1 MTWPGVDIYYMPL
14 FGKLH
19 KADNKDFIVDNVL
32 IARSSRQRCSVKK
45 VLLETFCEFYRT
57 TSVSV
62 SLFNKS
68 LLKNIHKRLL
78 LYCILWLDQTW
89 IEFLMRQRS
98 KKKLLHGYQATL
110 LTWLY
115 IKHIS
120 IHQVSETTQV
130 SKNCWTNYQKCK
142 MLGENIHQMEW
153 YGDRCLF
160 WDFTTKFYESI
171 ALTGKLV
178 ISLSR
183 IPTMKILADTKECRE
198 LVKSYRFKTGNSF
211 EIRYYKVIDVDFPWT
226 VVFSCMQLKEK

>member
-1 MTWPGVDIYYMPL
+1 
-14 FGKLH
+14 
-19 KADNKDFIVDNVL
+19 
-32 IARSSRQRCSVKK
+32 
-45 VLLETFCEFYRT
+45 
-57 TSVSV
+57 
-62 SLFNKS
+62 
-68 LLKNIHKRLL
+68 
-78 LYCILWLDQTW
+78 
-89 IEFLMRQRS
+89 
-98 KKKLLHGYQATL
+98 
-110 LTWLY
+110 
-115 IKHIS
+115 
-120 IHQVSETTQV
+120 
-130 SKNCWTNYQKCK
+130 

-153 YGDRCLF
+153 YGDKCLF